1 MLKDLFKDKDKKIG
15 FYSTLIFHLVV
26 LIILLSASISRVMQK
41 ENTFVLDFTGY
52 EELEQQLKALQVK
65 EQAQQELEE
74 MLSGRP
80 PAGER
85 AAYRNVAVER
95 SGSELRDDRFE
106 NPSQVY
112 DEAAE
117 LQRKLDESRRLAE
130 MDQGSDNVSVQGKTV
145 QQSSSESYKGPS
157 VISYTLNGRKAISLP
172 VPVYKCYGGGDVSVR
187 ITVNRKGYVVAA
199 SVIEGVS
206 STDECLIR
214 SAIDAAKRSRF
225 RASSTAPER
234 EIGEIVY
241 RFIAQ

>member
-74 MLSGRP
+74 MLSGRA

-130 MDQGSDNVSVQGKTV
+130 MDQGSDNVSVPRKTV

>member
-74 MLSGRP
+74 MLSGRA

-130 MDQGSDNVSVQGKTV
+130 MDQGSDNVSVPGKTLEAENLD
-145 QQSSSESYKGPS
+145 SIHSPYFTPDFCLES
-157 VISYTLNGRKAISLP
+157 
-172 VPVYKCYGGGDVSVR
+172 SVR
-187 ITVNRKGYVVAA
+187 GNIDFSSILTSAVQDKAKVKRKNAA
-199 SVIEGVS
+199 ARNFSKHIVFL
-206 STDECLIR
+206 LIF
-214 SAIDAAKRSRF
+214 F
-225 RASSTAPER
+225 R
-234 EIGEIVY
+234 
-241 RFIAQ
+241 